1 MIERKSP
8 KFRPHKVHTVFLEGS
23 NPSEPI
29 VGRHY
34 TLTHS
39 DRTGDLYL
47 SIGLIYNEVQIER
60 PYIRFMR
67 DEVRAVW
74 VSGSAKDAD
83 STSGTTSEESSAHSN
98 VYTNGSSESDSTTT
112 VPPFVTHVYV
122 HVSGGR
128 VYGRAKQR
136 NQSFQKDLPRALRAI
151 RHGDAYLFTAHPEL
165 DNAPIVVHFQSD
177 VEKYQRV
184 EEWGSW
190 KDYTIPFLRNR

>member
-1 MIERKSP
+1 MTERKSP
-8 KFRPHKVHTVFLEGS
+8 KFRPNKVHTVFLEGS

-29 VGRHY
+29 AGRHY

-74 VSGSAKDAD
+74 VSSSAADVESASSTGGVSGDPTAYTNSETD
-83 STSGTTSEESSAHSN
+83 STI
-98 VYTNGSSESDSTTT
+98 T
-112 VPPFVTHVYV
+112 VPPLVTHVYV

-165 DNAPIVVHFQSD
+165 DSAPIVVHFQSD
-177 VEKYQRV
+177 VEKYQRT
-184 EEWGSW
+184 EEWGRW